1 MWTRCIIAY
10 LSTSRLVPSP
20 LESNSIQLLADWFFF
35 FKFTFALA
43 VIMAAPAPGSAG
55 TTYPSRPISIYHIP
69 TPPTTSRPQ
78 PKKKKNQLYFSL
90 FLIPSSLSLY
100 SNQFCWFGGWDRER
114 ERENFGFLYWKDW
127 HEWFQSFCCCCCW
140 LKMSSVVWSYNNFSV
155 FCFFLSLGCVS
166 DGGFQRG
173 WGKGRHLK
181 GGGCFR
187 VWAGLPFLS
196 TAINCLYIIS
206 FLFYFGILL
215 VQVKLFISF
224 ITFFFI
230 IIIYRFHYII

>member
-78 PKKKKNQLYFSL
+78 KSTLLLSLSHTQFSL
-90 FLIPSSLSLY
+90 TLFKSILLIWRL
-100 SNQFCWFGGWDRER
+100 RER
-114 ERENFGFLYWKDW
+114 ERKFWVFILEGLAWMISEFL
-127 HEWFQSFCCCCCW
+127 
-140 LKMSSVVWSYNNFSV
+140 
-155 FCFFLSLGCVS
+155 
-166 DGGFQRG
+166 
-173 WGKGRHLK
+173 
-181 GGGCFR
+181 
-187 VWAGLPFLS
+187 
-196 TAINCLYIIS
+196 
-206 FLFYFGILL
+206 LL
-215 VQVKLFISF
+215 LLLIEDE
-224 ITFFFI
+224 
-230 IIIYRFHYII
+230 